1 MILLK
6 GYGAPTKDRPG
17 NVGDIYLDEDSG
29 LKYECTDIIVDK
41 QHYPF
46 LTVLA
51 RKRNNTEYVWE
62 KPFDIADAE
71 SFKNFYS
78 SSSGIVTIP
87 ELDTSKGV
95 IFSRMFYDCVDLTS
109 IPKLDTSKGLDFS
122 NMFSGCS
129 SLTSIPE
136 LDTSKGLDFSR
147 MFYNCSS
154 LTSIPKLDTSK
165 GLDFD
170 SMFSYCRSLTSI
182 PKLDTSNG
190 LYFNSM
196 FSGCKAL
203 TNLYLYNIRKPI
215 TIGYGTSYGTLLTV
229 DSLVHT
235 IKELC
240 KVTSSTR
247 LTMGTVNKAKIAS
260 LYCKVIDDTTEKIDM
275 ELCESTDSG
284 AITIE
289 EYAALKGWTI
299 A

>member
-6 GYGAPTKDRPG
+6 GHGAPTKDRPG

-109 IPKLDTSKGLDFS
+109 IPELDTSKGLDFN
-122 NMFSGCS
+122 NMFSGCR

-136 LDTSKGLDFSR
+136 LDTSKGLDFSS
-147 MFYNCSS
+147 MFNSSSS
-154 LTSIPKLDTSK
+154 LTSIPKLDISTGTS
-165 GLDFD
+165 F
-170 SMFSYCRSLTSI
+170 STMFA
-182 PKLDTSNG
+182 
-190 LYFNSM
+190 
-196 FSGCKAL
+196 GCTAL
-203 TNLYLYNIRKPI
+203 TNLYLYNIRKAI
-215 TIGYGTSYGTLLTV
+215 TIGYGTSFGTLLTV

-275 ELCESTDSG
+275 ELCESTDAG